1 MTTALIGHT
10 GFVGGQLLSQT
21 RFDECFRSTDIER
34 MRGRDFDLVVCSGVR
49 AEKWK
54 ANADPVADWAAIE
67 RLWNV
72 LRETRIR
79 ELVLISTVDVFRRP
93 VLVDEDTPVA
103 TSGLE
108 PYGLHR
114 FRLEELARERFATRI
129 VRLPGLFGAG
139 LKKNIIF
146 DLIHDNGT
154 DKVHADSVYQ
164 FYDLAR
170 LWSDVEIVRSSDLS
184 VAHFATPPVS
194 VADVARVGFGR
205 DFTNRPAGAKPA
217 RYDFRTRH
225 AALFGGPSGYVYD
238 AAEHERCL
246 RAFVASELDAMR
258 VGRAA
263 RRIAA

>member
-67 RLWNV
+67 RLWSV

-103 TSGLE
+103 TSGLA

-114 FRLEELARERFATRI
+114 FRLEELARERFATRV
-129 VRLPGLFGAG
+129 VRLPGLFGTG
-139 LKKNIIF
+139 LKKNIIY
-146 DLIHDNGT
+146 DLIHDNAT
-154 DKVHADSVYQ
+154 DKVHSDSVFQ
-164 FYDLAR
+164 FYDLSR
-170 LWSDVEIVRSSDLS
+170 LWADMETVRDADLS
-184 VAHFATPPVS
+184 VAHLATPPVS
-194 VADVARVGFGR
+194 VADVAQQAFGR
-205 DFTNRPAGAKPA
+205 RFENRPEGMAPA
-217 RYDFRTRH
+217 RYDFRTKY
-225 AALFGGPSGYVYD
+225 ADLFGGPAGYVYD
-238 AAEHERCL
+238 TQEHARRL
-246 RAFVASELDAMR
+246 RAFVTSELNAVNEGR
-258 VGRAA
+258 SARRAA
-263 RRIAA
+263 A